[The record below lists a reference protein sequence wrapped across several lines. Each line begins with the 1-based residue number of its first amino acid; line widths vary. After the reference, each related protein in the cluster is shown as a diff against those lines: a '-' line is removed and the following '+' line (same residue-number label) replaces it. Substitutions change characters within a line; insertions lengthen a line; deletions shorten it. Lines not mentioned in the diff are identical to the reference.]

1 MRMNLL
7 LLAMIL
13 QLAANS
19 SLAASL
25 SICNPGSPIKF
36 YPNGQLESC
45 SLNDTYLINGLRC
58 ALNSL
63 IIFYPGGELKSCV
76 ATNRAAFGAV
86 TCNEHATIEFH
97 ESGRLQM
104 CMTVDLVK
112 IDQGA
117 KCAPLATIMLFEDGT
132 MKYCS
137 NLY

>member
-1 MRMNLL
+1 MKMNLL

-13 QLAANS
+13 LSAAQS
-19 SLAASL
+19 SRATDL
-25 SICNPGSPIKF
+25 SMCNPGGPIKF

-45 SLNDTYLINGLRC
+45 SLNDIYLVNGLRC

-86 TCNEHATIEFH
+86 TCNEHATIELH

-112 IDQGA
+112 IDEEA